1 MRGCA
6 HSGLRAGLTPN
17 RENAMTGPSD
27 DRLAEIEIKLSF
39 NEDLL
44 DELNRSVARQQQRI
58 ADLEQLVRDLR
69 LQLQRSL
76 HADPGSSPHEIPPHY

>member
-1 MRGCA
+1 MDEA
-6 HSGLRAGLTPN
+6 
-17 RENAMTGPSD
+17 
-27 DRLAEIEIKLSF
+27 RLAEIEIKLSF

-44 DELNRSVARQQQRI
+44 EELNRTVAQQQQRI

-76 HADPGSSPHEIPPHY
+76 PAETGESDHEIPPHY